1 MIELVIGLI
10 SLEPNATASLRGPT
24 PKTYHHVADIFSMQN
39 LRMSSRRL
47 VLTWGTGW
55 TVGCRSVCRQSDK
68 HTDTLSTKLR
78 FHTRAENIASCH
90 STGQVCVQP
99 RSSAVRMTLPA
110 FAAERRAAASLLMVY
125 VAPAPAAVGLY
136 LRSLSSKPA
145 ACRCCCRLTGQK
157 DDGQADAWPLHRPC
171 SACYAGSANKILH
184 KRCLQSS
191 YWTIICKL

>member
-1 MIELVIGLI
+1 
-10 SLEPNATASLRGPT
+10 
-24 PKTYHHVADIFSMQN
+24 
-39 LRMSSRRL
+39 
-47 VLTWGTGW
+47 
-55 TVGCRSVCRQSDK
+55 VCRQSDK

-110 FAAERRAAASLLMVY
+110 FAAERRAAASLLLVY

-145 ACRCCCRLTGQK
+145 AYRCCCRLTGQK
-157 DDGQADAWPLHRPC
+157 TTDRRTLDRYIDPAPHAMRAVLIKYYTNDASNRHIELLF
-171 SACYAGSANKILH
+171 ANYN
-184 KRCLQSS
+184 RRS
-191 YWTIICKL
+191 